1 MLFIVAIL
9 ILNLPLKYY
18 INLLCCIIG
27 GWTNVGE
34 VKPDEALT
42 YEVMGLTAKK
52 EYKFRIRAVNKV
64 GSSEP
69 APLSKVVLAKD
80 PWGKITLFYFKI
92 L

>member
-1 MLFIVAIL
+1 MISAGVIYSYMSL
-9 ILNLPLKYY
+9 INFFLW
-18 INLLCCIIG
+18 CTG
-27 GWTNVGE
+27 GWSNVGE

-42 YEVMGLTAKK
+42 YEVLGLTAKK

-80 PWGKITLFYFKI
+80 PWGKIVIFF
-92 L
+92 